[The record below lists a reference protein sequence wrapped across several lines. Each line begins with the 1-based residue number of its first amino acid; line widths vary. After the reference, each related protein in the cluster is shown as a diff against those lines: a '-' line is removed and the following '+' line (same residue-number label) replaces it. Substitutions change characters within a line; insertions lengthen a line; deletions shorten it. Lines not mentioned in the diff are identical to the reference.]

1 MQLRDDNRGI
11 ASVVAWENLPP
22 ATPCISR
29 LSSRSSTRALV
40 VWDSVYDGRTD
51 DTNLFALQS
60 TIAAAVSDSLR
71 VVMLARERRALD
83 GAHSEGFGL
92 RIMNPPL

>member
-1 MQLRDDNRGI
+1 MGKLAAGNT
-11 ASVVAWENLPP
+11 LH
-22 ATPCISR
+22 ISAE
-29 LSSRSSTRALV
+29 LEELNTGLV